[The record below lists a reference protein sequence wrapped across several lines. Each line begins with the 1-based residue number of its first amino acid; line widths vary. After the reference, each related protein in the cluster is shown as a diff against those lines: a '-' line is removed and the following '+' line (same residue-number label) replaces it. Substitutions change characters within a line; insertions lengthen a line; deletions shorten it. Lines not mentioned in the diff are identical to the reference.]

1 MIYLI
6 LIITVLSLWIVY
18 KYYERHTVNK
28 SKDSSKMSFK
38 ESMDLTEL
46 PVVTFLVGESKLN
59 FLLDTGSNISYI
71 NETLLDNIEHEPLKI
86 MSQGIGIDG
95 KPFDIKYCTLK
106 LSYKEFSFDT
116 EFGVRDIDEAFGALK
131 RENGINIHGILGSRF
146 FEEYNYVFDFKD
158 LIAYIR

>member
-1 MIYLI
+1 MINLMMLI
-6 LIITVLSLWIVY
+6 ALVIILSVMYHQYSI
-18 KYYERHTVNK
+18 NK
-28 SKDSSKMSFK
+28 SRRGSKMSFK

-46 PVVTFLVGESKLN
+46 PVVTFMIGECKVN

-71 NETLLDNIEHEPLKI
+71 NETFLDNIKHEPLKI

-95 KPFDIKYCTLK
+95 TPFDIKYCNLK
-106 LSYKEFSFDT
+106 LTYKEYTFDS

-131 RENGINIHGILGSRF
+131 KENGINIHGILGSRF

-158 LIAYIR
+158 LIAYIK